1 MVYVGVSIYC
11 LSCGGFCVSVSFLFA
26 AAFACYEN
34 VFFLAVEADS
44 CVGAVYKVCF
54 ALLAE
59 SFLVFLGYG
68 YVVFCADFSRDLYV
82 PV

>member
-1 MVYVGVSIYC
+1 MVWIYC
-11 LSCGGFCVSVSFLFA
+11 LSCGGLCVSVSFLFA

-34 VFFLAVEADS
+34 VLFLAVEADS
-44 CVGAVYKVCF
+44 CVGAVYKVGF

-59 SFLVFLGYG
+59 SFFVFLGYG
-68 YVVFCADFSRDLYV
+68 YVVFRADFSRDLHV